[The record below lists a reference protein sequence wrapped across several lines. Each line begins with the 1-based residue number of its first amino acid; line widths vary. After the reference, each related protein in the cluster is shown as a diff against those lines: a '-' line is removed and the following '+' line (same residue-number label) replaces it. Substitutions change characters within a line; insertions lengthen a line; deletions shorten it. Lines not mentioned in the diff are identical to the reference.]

1 MRSVSTVAVTALVML
16 AALARAETS
25 EFHWQLPAGFPEPAV
40 PPDNPMSAAK
50 VALGAKLFSDS
61 RLSITGKH
69 SCQSCHVPERGFTD
83 GLRLARGAMGEELAL
98 NSPTLFNVAYNASL
112 GWRDASVRTLEQQMR
127 GPLFNE
133 HPRELGLAGR
143 ERAVQQLLAADPV
156 LAAEFNVAFPGE
168 EQPLTVDNVIRA
180 VAAYERTL
188 FAGNSPFDRYVFA
201 GDHRA
206 LSDRQ
211 KAGMKSFFSERA
223 GCSQCHSG
231 INFNGEWVDREHP
244 AAKTSFADTGTGAT
258 VRVPT
263 LRNLVATAPYMH
275 DGRLPDLDAVLDHY
289 EKVAMDPAADVRLRR
304 HPLTT
309 SERDELR
316 EFLLSLTDD
325 SQTPNKVAERA
336 YAVAPE

>member
-1 MRSVSTVAVTALVML
+1 MRSGSCVAVAALVML
-16 AALARAETS
+16 VALARAETS
-25 EFHWQLPAGFPEPAV
+25 EFHWRLPAGFPEPAV
-40 PPDNPMSAAK
+40 PADNPMSAAK
-50 VALGAKLFSDS
+50 IALGAKLFSDS

-83 GLRLARGAMGEELAL
+83 GLRVARGALDEELEL

-112 GWRDASVRTLEQQMR
+112 GWRDSNVRTLEQQMR

-133 HPRELGLAGR
+133 HPRELGLGGR
-143 ERAVQQLLAADPV
+143 ERVVEQMLAADPV
-156 LAAEFNVAFPGE
+156 LAAEFAGAFPGE
-168 EQPLTVDNVIRA
+168 GPPVTIDNVIRA
-180 VAAYERTL
+180 IAAYERTL
-188 FAGNSPFDRYVFA
+188 LAGSSPFDHYVFS

-211 KAGMKSFFSERA
+211 KAGMKLFFSARA
-223 GCSQCHSG
+223 GCSQCHAG

-244 AAKTSFADTGTGAT
+244 EARPSFADTGTGAT

-275 DGRLPDLDAVLDHY
+275 DGRFPDLDAVLDHY
-289 EKVAMDPAADVRLRR
+289 EKAAADLAADARLRR
-304 HPLTT
+304 APLTT

-325 SQTPNKVAERA
+325 S
-336 YAVAPE
+336 